1 MKFEKF
7 LKTTLTQFLGIFSVS
22 ASLLTKEEKK
32 AAQNFMKQCKS
43 QIKYSTGKA
52 PPKDGNEDAWMNS
65 VISSPEPLTITLESL
80 GSLEPLKKYLK
91 NKPEVMSNIKR
102 VIQDY
107 CNELK
112 SEGAVSSCNQ
122 PGPDPPFPGKKS

>member
-1 MKFEKF
+1 
-7 LKTTLTQFLGIFSVS
+7 
-22 ASLLTKEEKK
+22 
-32 AAQNFMKQCKS
+32 MKQCKS

-80 GSLEPLKKYLK
+80 GSLGPLKKYLE
-91 NKPEVMSNIKR
+91 NKPEVMSNIKK

-107 CNELK
+107 CKELK
-112 SEGAVSSCNQ
+112 SVAISTLFISNSIACTTQYKNQ
-122 PGPDPPFPGKKS
+122 CTNCKCTVVGLES